1 MFWVYTVLVTAY
13 PFSVHKDLSV
23 MNRVIFAVKITAPS
37 QARFTIR
44 VTNDVFNFDATP
56 ATRFILSFL
65 RW

>member
-13 PFSVHKDLSV
+13 PFSVHKDFSV

-44 VTNDVFNFDATP
+44 VTNNVFDFDATP
-56 ATRFILSFL
+56 ATSLIFGFL
-65 RW
+65 CW